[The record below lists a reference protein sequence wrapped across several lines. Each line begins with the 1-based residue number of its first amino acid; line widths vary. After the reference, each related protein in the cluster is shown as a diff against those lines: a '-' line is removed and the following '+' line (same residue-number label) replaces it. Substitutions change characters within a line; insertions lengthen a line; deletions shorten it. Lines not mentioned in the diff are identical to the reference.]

1 MNTRKLI
8 VEILDEVIFNGAY
21 SNIEINK
28 RLSGLNI
35 DVKDRALITEVVYG
49 TIKYK
54 KTIDIILES
63 FVKSIDQIDKEV
75 LNILRSAI
83 YQMRFLD
90 RVPDYA
96 VVNEAVNLS
105 KEKSISLSKFVNGVL
120 RNYIRNEKRDF
131 ADDFTGSN
139 LLAYKYSF
147 EKWMVELFIKQ
158 YGKETAEKI
167 LDGLNKIPAVTV
179 RVNGLKE
186 DYDTVFE
193 KLEEASYE
201 IEEGRICP
209 EAIIIKKG
217 SSIENNSLYKEGFI
231 TVQDESAMLVAPLL
245 DPQEG
250 EIVMDLCSAPGT
262 KATHLS
268 ELMMNTGKVLA
279 FDIHEHKI
287 GLIQENVKRLGIEN
301 LECEVMDAAKLN
313 PKYIAFADK
322 IILDVPCSGLGIIRK
337 KPEIKWTKST
347 RELQNIIKVQKE
359 ILDNAWNYLKKG
371 GELVYSTCTLNKREN
386 EEIIE
391 RFLEKNKDCKIEKV
405 FVGESDNI
413 IYNVDGSIT
422 ILPNEFMDGFFMVK
436 LKKL

>member
-1 MNTRKLI
+1 MNIRKLI
-8 VEILDEVIFNGAY
+8 VEILDEVTFNGAY

-28 RLSGLNI
+28 RLTGLDI

-54 KTIDIILES
+54 RTIDIILES

-105 KEKSISLSKFVNGVL
+105 KEQSVGVSKFVNGVL

-131 ADDFTGSN
+131 ADDFTGTN

-147 EKWMVELFIKQ
+147 EKWMVELFVKQ
-158 YGKETAEKI
+158 YGKDKAEKI
-167 LDGLNKIPAVTV
+167 LAGLNKTPAVTV
-179 RVNGLKE
+179 RVNALKE

-201 IEEGRICP
+201 VEEGKVCP
-209 EAIIIKKG
+209 EAIIIRKG
-217 SSIENNSLYKEGFI
+217 SSIENNDLYKEGLI

-245 DPQEG
+245 DPKEG
-250 EIVMDLCSAPGT
+250 ETVMDLCSAPGT

-287 GLIQENVKRLGIEN
+287 GLIEENIKRLGIEN
-301 LECEVMDAAKLN
+301 IECEIMDAAKLN
-313 PKYIAFADK
+313 PKYIAYADK

-359 ILDNAWNYLKKG
+359 ILDTAWNYLKKG

-405 FVGESDNI
+405 FVGENDNI

-422 ILPNEFMDGFFMVK
+422 ILPNEYMDGFFMAK

>member
-167 LDGLNKIPAVTV
+167 LAGLNKTPAVTV

-301 LECEVMDAAKLN
+301 LECEIMDAAKLN